1 MMDEEKSA
9 EVEEVQQQQQLQA
22 DFLPPPYSL
31 PQHEATAAAAAA
43 ASPAGDLTSTTIH
56 IIHLIP
62 SQRFIHFICCILY
75 SSSFVLPY
83 ETMYHTEKQYAIKLD
98 TIWMYLICRITTLDP
113 IGLWRTIMCP

>member
-31 PQHEATAAAAAA
+31 PQHEATAAAA